1 MKQWDWPIY
10 LSLSVPKTLIHPNT
24 TLSFS
29 KFWYIMANVGSSVEY
44 LKACLGFRV
53 IFLLIFGWCLSFDLL
68 DSCKAQ
74 WRTLGF
80 GGSVMSFPWRYRY
93 VFFCVSYIEVVS
105 GSTVKL
111 FQVVLIST
119 LDELY
124 TYVQPTQL
132 PPEFG
137 GCFDY
142 DHRCWMKNR
151 MVSTGPLLVELIL

>member
-1 MKQWDWPIY
+1 
-10 LSLSVPKTLIHPNT
+10 
-24 TLSFS
+24 
-29 KFWYIMANVGSSVEY
+29 
-44 LKACLGFRV
+44 
-53 IFLLIFGWCLSFDLL
+53 
-68 DSCKAQ
+68 
-74 WRTLGF
+74 
-80 GGSVMSFPWRYRY
+80 

-151 MVSTGPLLVELIL
+151 MVSTGPLLVELILQKIELVICFQLMEDFADQAVSLIESLEVYGVELSETELPNDVSSTETLIQVQESKTLSFKVKFYVQYNIFRLLHFC